1 MLKINVQSIR
11 EMGIFLGLIEGLGY
25 LYQVGAE
32 MFVYNGDG
40 LNKL

>member
-1 MLKINVQSIR
+1 MKLINAQTIR
-11 EMGIFLGLIEGLGY
+11 EMGTFLGLIEGLGY

-32 MFVYNGDG
+32 MFVYNGNG